1 MTGSGRRNTGTETRT
16 VGRYVLCDEIAS
28 GGMATVHIGRLLGP
42 VGFARTVAIKRL
54 HPHFAK
60 DPEFVA
66 MFLDEARI
74 AARVRHPNVVSTLDV
89 VVLKGELFVVMEY
102 VHGESLSKLI
112 RASRAATGAGVPL
125 PIAMTIIANA
135 LYGLHAAHEATN
147 EYGAPLEIVH
157 RDVSPQNILVG
168 QDGVPRVVDFG
179 VAKATDRLQTTRE
192 GALKGKLSYMSPE
205 QVGSEMVDRRTDV
218 YAASVVLWEMLTAQR
233 LFTADSEVGIM
244 RQVLDGLVRPPSQC
258 APGIPPMVDALVQ
271 RGLARNPDHRFA
283 TAIEMAEAAQR
294 IAFATPGQVGAWVRG
309 LGGEALERRAAR
321 VAFIESNS
329 AQTGQQLANDDS
341 ESTTLVHDPANAANV
356 AKGRS
361 VAPARQAP
369 PSASPSSPSSPSAAT
384 TFQERPAVS
393 VDREVPSQVST
404 FNVTTSVRRKR
415 VPLLIAIAVPAIS
428 IVTVAAVVLV
438 RAEREVDVNVASTA
452 VTADAHEP
460 EPSAA
465 TAASAT
471 ATPPAAPSSQA
482 PSAEPAP
489 TSTAKPAAKRST
501 ARGRSGCNPP
511 YTVDARGIRMPK
523 MECL

>member
-1 MTGSGRRNTGTETRT
+1 
-16 VGRYVLCDEIAS
+16 
-28 GGMATVHIGRLLGP
+28 MATVHIGRLLGP

-74 AARVRHPNVVSTLDV
+74 AARVRHPNVASTLDV

-112 RASRAATGAGVPL
+112 RACRAATGAGVPL

-205 QVGSEMVDRRTDV
+205 QVANEPVDRRTDV

-233 LFTADSEVGIM
+233 LFNADSEVGIIKM
-244 RQVLDGLVRPPSQC
+244 VLDGAIRPPSQF
-258 APGIPPMVDALVQ
+258 APGIPPMIDALVQ
-271 RGLARNPDHRFA
+271 RGLAKNPDHRFA
-283 TAIEMAEAAQR
+283 TAADMAEAAQR

-329 AQTGQQLANDDS
+329 AQKGQSLANDDS
-341 ESTTLVHDPANAANV
+341 EATTLVRDPANAADVANV
-356 AKGRS
+356 VKARS
-361 VAPARQAP
+361 VAPPRV
-369 PSASPSSPSSPSAAT
+369 PSAAPSSPSGSAAT
-384 TFQERPAVS
+384 TLHEGARVESDQ
-393 VDREVPSQVST
+393 PSQVST
-404 FNVTTSVRRKR
+404 FNVTTSVRRPR
-415 VPLLIAIAVPAIS
+415 VPLLLALGLPVLTIVGLGAI
-428 IVTVAAVVLV
+428 VLV
-438 RAEREVDVNVASTA
+438 RAARVVDTDASR
-452 VTADAHEP
+452 P
-460 EPSAA
+460 
-465 TAASAT
+465 AASASASEAERAAASAPT
-471 ATPPAAPSSQA
+471 SAPVAAAPAPPDAASASGSAAPEREA
-482 PSAEPAP
+482 PS
-489 TSTAKPAAKRST
+489 STAKPAAKR
-501 ARGRSGCNPP
+501 AAPRGRSGCNPP
-511 YTVDARGIRMPK
+511 YTLDARGIRVPK